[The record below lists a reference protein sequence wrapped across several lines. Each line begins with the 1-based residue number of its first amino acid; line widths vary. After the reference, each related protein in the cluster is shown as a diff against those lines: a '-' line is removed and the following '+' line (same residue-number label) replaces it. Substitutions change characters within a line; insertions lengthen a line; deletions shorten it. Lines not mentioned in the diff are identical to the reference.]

1 MFWIGLTLLIVGL
14 GVVLILLFTVEK
26 TPEEAK
32 ATATE
37 VDALSLPVPLEEFLA
52 NNGVELP
59 AIVVYTV
66 IVLAVTTALLCLIL
80 MPLKAALLITFG
92 ILGLLFLSVKVIGGN
107 RRAKMLEQLP
117 SFINQ
122 VTRRLSAGVS
132 VENAFSDS
140 VETLEAPLGT
150 VMKRVV
156 RRVRLGYELHQA
168 FDREATTTQLKEFTI
183 LATSIRINEQ
193 YGGSISTILN
203 DIVSILRLEEAGK
216 QELSALTGETRFTAM
231 VLAVL
236 PPGIAG
242 YTYTQN
248 PNFITDMW
256 SDPSGQSLLLTAVGM
271 EILGVLILWRM
282 IKSVGS

>member
-1 MFWIGLTLLIVGL
+1 MFWIGITLLIVGL
-14 GVVLILLFTVEK
+14 SVVLILLFTVEK
-26 TPEEAK
+26 TSEEVK
-32 ATATE
+32 ASATE
-37 VDALSLPVPLEEFLA
+37 VETLSLPAPLEDFLA
-52 NNGVELP
+52 GNGVELP
-59 AIVVYTV
+59 AIVVYATL
-66 IVLAVTTALLCLIL
+66 VLAATTAFLCLIF
-80 MPLKAALLITFG
+80 MPLKVSLLVTLG
-92 ILGLLFLSVKVIGGN
+92 ILGLLFLAIKVIGGH

-150 VMKRVV
+150 IMKRVV

-168 FDREATTTQLKEFTI
+168 FDREAGTTQLKEFTI

-193 YGGSISTILN
+193 YGGSISAILN
-203 DIVSILRLEEAGK
+203 DIVAILRLEEAGK

-231 VLAVL
+231 VLAIL
-236 PPGIAG
+236 PPGIAA

-256 SDPSGQSLLLTAVGM
+256 SDPSGQSLLLTAVAM